1 MNTQKRNLC
10 AAGVLLTAA
19 ATMVV
24 LFLFRLSQPDKAQQ
38 SIFLNCTASDQ
49 PGKPNLC
56 SVLVATSTAYRRKAT
71 VLL

>member
-38 SIFLNCTASDQ
+38 SIYLNFTPK